1 MSGKVSKSNLLS
13 RSRQNECLSGDL
25 RDSIFKMND
34 IANSYD
40 FSVQSPVTPQARNGR
55 NLVYVN
61 N

>member
-40 FSVQSPVTPQARNGR
+40 FSVQSPVTPQARNVR
-55 NLVYVN
+55 NLVYIN